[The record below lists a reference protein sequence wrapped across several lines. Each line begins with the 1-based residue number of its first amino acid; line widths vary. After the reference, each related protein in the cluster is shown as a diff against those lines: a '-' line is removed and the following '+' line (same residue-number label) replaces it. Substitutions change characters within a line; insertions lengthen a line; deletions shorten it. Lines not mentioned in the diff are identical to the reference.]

1 MRDWGPSCYS
11 ARCEEEVRR
20 SDHGTLVFS
29 TVWALTMA
37 EMTDRELN
45 AHMDDYEQVSV
56 LLT

>member
-1 MRDWGPSCYS
+1 M
-11 ARCEEEVRR
+11 RR